1 MKSSPGLQCH
11 LVVMFIHCT
20 VRLWSPR
27 SVEGYQG
34 LEGNSL
40 DKGI

>member
-1 MKSSPGLQCH
+1 MPPGGHVHTLH
-11 LVVMFIHCT
+11 HEIVEPLEELT
-20 VRLWSPR
+20 VDR
-27 SVEGYQG
+27 YQG